1 MQIDKGGIINSII
14 LLQDGWQSKK
24 YFLATIARRALSGFF
39 KGYQMQDK
47 YILYQNRQNATIKA
61 TILTKTLVK
70 KFVQIIFNILQEKTH
85 ILIHQDFFTE
95 FCLKPPYFQLNS
107 ILYQHIA
114 LNICGTV
121 CYTNTTFICHPM

>member
-1 MQIDKGGIINSII
+1 MQIDKGGIINSIHPRT
-14 LLQDGWQSKK
+14 GRVTVKK
-24 YFLATIARRALSGFF
+24 YFPATIARRALSGFF

-47 YILYQNRQNATIKA
+47 YILYQNRLNATIKA

-70 KFVQIIFNILQEKTH
+70 TFAQTIFNILQEKTH

-95 FCLKPPYFQLNS
+95 FCLKLPYFQLNS

-114 LNICGTV
+114 LNICITI